1 VENHQGKGKALTVF
15 AHTLAR
21 AVYDRL
27 KRDTA
32 FDMQKFLTGS
42 WSGAGEPTAERDDHG
57 LSLACGALMI
67 SLRQGTRRSTEAL
80 WPRSL
85 GR

>member
-1 VENHQGKGKALTVF
+1 LENHHGKGNALTVF
-15 AHTLAR
+15 AHQLAR

-42 WSGAGEPTAERDDHG
+42 WSGAGEPTASLDDHG
-57 LSLACGALMI
+57 LSLACGALML
-67 SLRQGTRRSTEAL
+67 SRRPGTRRST
-80 WPRSL
+80 
-85 GR
+85 

>member
-1 VENHQGKGKALTVF
+1 M
-15 AHTLAR
+15 R
-21 AVYDRL
+21 

-32 FDMQKFLTGS
+32 FEMQKCLTGS
-42 WSGAGEPTAERDDHG
+42 WSGAGEPTASLDDHG

-67 SLRQGTRRSTEAL
+67 ARRQGTRRSPSAL

-85 GR
+85 GRGLDIRSGA